1 MKEYKG
7 LYHNSQDK
15 TNTYEYGAH
24 FKYAEL
30 YIALKNLQIKQK
42 KENPISEEN
51 NDFLLENEN
60 KEEVVQEK
68 KRKKYKLRTFN
79 LNENNRYLLTDVNK
93 INNEKNEFSIIEEEE
108 DNIKNQI
115 RNKNRFMTKSLD
127 KIRLPKISSNNLNS
141 LQDNH
146 FQTEENESPRLY
158 LSYERHHKKKK
169 TNFPK
174 LNIIFQENMNN
185 NNNIETQS
193 IFEDKGAIKIYNE
206 PYEESS
212 KRTRIHKKKKDRMFP
227 KLFQLSKNNEEK
239 SEIMIKPHRRNDK
252 LKSIF
257 EKEKFIRNN
266 NNLFLGE
273 KNGYF
278 RTEER
283 DMKID
288 QMAKQIH
295 NLKKK
300 LFDYQN

>member
-1 MKEYKG
+1 
-7 LYHNSQDK
+7 
-15 TNTYEYGAH
+15 
-24 FKYAEL
+24 
-30 YIALKNLQIKQK
+30 
-42 KENPISEEN
+42 
-51 NDFLLENEN
+51 
-60 KEEVVQEK
+60 
-68 KRKKYKLRTFN
+68 
-79 LNENNRYLLTDVNK
+79 
-93 INNEKNEFSIIEEEE
+93 
-108 DNIKNQI
+108 
-115 RNKNRFMTKSLD
+115 MTKSLD

-185 NNNIETQS
+185 NNIETQS
-193 IFEDKGAIKIYNE
+193 IFDDKGAIKIYNE

>member
-1 MKEYKG
+1 
-7 LYHNSQDK
+7 
-15 TNTYEYGAH
+15 
-24 FKYAEL
+24 
-30 YIALKNLQIKQK
+30 
-42 KENPISEEN
+42 
-51 NDFLLENEN
+51 
-60 KEEVVQEK
+60 
-68 KRKKYKLRTFN
+68 
-79 LNENNRYLLTDVNK
+79 
-93 INNEKNEFSIIEEEE
+93 
-108 DNIKNQI
+108 
-115 RNKNRFMTKSLD
+115 MTKSLD

-146 FQTEENESPRLY
+146 FQTEENESRRLY

-174 LNIIFQENMNN
+174 LNIIFQENMN

-257 EKEKFIRNN
+257 EKEKYVRN

-273 KNGYF
+273 KNSYF

-283 DMKID
+283 DMKIE
-288 QMAKQIH
+288 QMAQQIH

-300 LFDYQN
+300 LLANQNKNI

>member
-7 LYHNSQDK
+7 LYHNVQDK
-15 TNTYEYGAH
+15 TKTYEYGAH
-24 FKYAEL
+24 FKYSEL